1 MAENYSIKSR
11 AHRCH
16 VTDEPFVEDQAFV
29 AAIFP
34 DPESDGYLRQD
45 FTEEAW
51 AQRDKDEPKPFSFWR
66 SHYKPP
72 VKEEQVQVTTL
83 DPESLVVKLVE
94 EDEDHTENA
103 RFILAAMLERK
114 KIIRETD
121 TQQLPT
127 GLLRIYE
134 HRKAGDV
141 YIIKDP
147 QIALSDVESI
157 QDEVQQLL
165 DPERYAPEPIE
176 TPKETNEE
184 AIDSPE
190 VNSAD
195 ETTESADIQ
204 PEAEVP
210 EATPSDEEE

>member
-1 MAENYSIKSR
+1 MVENYSIKSR

-16 VTDEPFVEDQAFV
+16 ISDEPFIEDQVFV

-34 DPESDGYLRQD
+34 DPESDGYLRLD
-45 FTEEAW
+45 YSVAAWDARSSEE
-51 AQRDKDEPKPFSFWR
+51 PTPFSFWR

-72 VKEEQVQVTTL
+72 VKEEQVQVSAL
-83 DPESLVVKLVE
+83 DPETLFAKLID
-94 EDEDHTENA
+94 EDEAHTENA

-134 HRKAGDV
+134 HRKSGDV
-141 YIIKDP
+141 YIVKDP
-147 QIALSDVESI
+147 QIALCDVESI

-165 DPERYAPEPIE
+165 DPERYAPAPIE
-176 TPKETNEE
+176 TEE
-184 AIDSPE
+184 AASE
-190 VNSAD
+190 
-195 ETTESADIQ
+195 
-204 PEAEVP
+204 
-210 EATPSDEEE
+210 EATEETSAETSETDEAKTPDDEVTEAPGEEE

>member
-16 VTDEPFVEDQAFV
+16 VTDEPFVEDQVFI

-34 DPESDGYLRQD
+34 DPETSGYLRHD
-45 FTEEAW
+45 YSEEAW
-51 AQRDKDEPKPFSFWR
+51 AQRSKDEPKPFSFWR

-72 VKEEQVQVTTL
+72 VKEKQVQVTPL
-83 DPESLVVKLVE
+83 DPESLFIKLVE
-94 EDEDHTENA
+94 EDQDHTENA

-114 KIIRETD
+114 KLIRETD

-141 YIIKDP
+141 YIVKDP

-157 QDEVQQLL
+157 QEEVQQLL
-165 DPERYAPEPIE
+165 APENY
-176 TPKETNEE
+176 TT
-184 AIDSPE
+184 SPE
-190 VNSAD
+190 
-195 ETTESADIQ
+195 E
-204 PEAEVP
+204 EV
-210 EATPSDEEE
+210 EEKEKAPSDANESPSQTDEGEAGEAGEVFP